1 MKYAIRSGSGS
12 GWGLLPYGET
22 VTSADAISAS
32 YATVMLW
39 SDAER
44 DAFGVFAV
52 PEPDAPPAGQMEVSR
67 ELVDANGRPVWSVT
81 YQPIP
86 TPEPPPVPA
95 SVTNFQAR
103 AIMRQVPM
111 PDGRSL
117 FTTVDT
123 TLRKAVEDTREL
135 GEFEPARVAAD
146 IDWQAWEQANTYDR
160 QGTLVSSLATRF
172 DFDSDAT
179 DDLFRRA
186 DPIRA

>member
-1 MKYAIRSGSGS
+1 
-12 GWGLLPYGET
+12 
-22 VTSADAISAS
+22 
-32 YATVMLW
+32 
-39 SDAER
+39 
-44 DAFGVFAV
+44 
-52 PEPDAPPAGQMEVSR
+52 MEVSR
-67 ELVDANGRPVWSVT
+67 EPVDADGSPVWSVT

-86 TPEPPPVPA
+86 APEPAPVPS

-186 DPIRA
+186 DLIRA

>member
-1 MKYAIRSGSGS
+1 MTHAIRAGS
-12 GWGLLPYGET
+12 GWALLPYGET

-32 YATVMLW
+32 YATAMLW

-44 DAFGVFAV
+44 EVFGVFAV
-52 PEPDAPPAGQMEVSR
+52 PEAEAPPSGQVEASR
-67 ELVDANGRPVWSVT
+67 ELVDADGRPVWAVT

-86 TPEPPPVPA
+86 APEPAPVPT
-95 SVTNFQAR
+95 SVSNFQAR

-123 TLRKAVEDTREL
+123 TLRKAVEDTRDL

-160 QGTLVSSLATRF
+160 NGTMVSSLATRF
-172 DFDSDAT
+172 AFDSDAT

-186 DPIRA
+186 DLIRA